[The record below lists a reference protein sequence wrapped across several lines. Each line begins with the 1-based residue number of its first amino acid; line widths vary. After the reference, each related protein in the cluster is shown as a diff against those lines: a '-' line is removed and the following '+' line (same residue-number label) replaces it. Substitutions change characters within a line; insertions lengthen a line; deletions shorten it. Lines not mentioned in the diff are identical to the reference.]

1 MAFMIFSMT
10 AFARRQLEDEW
21 GSLTWE
27 IRSVN
32 HRYLENNIRLPDS
45 LRGLEPAVREA
56 IRKKLNRGKI
66 ECQLR
71 YQPNSQLEEQLNLN
85 LELIAQLSEASET
98 VQQIA
103 SDANSLTVSEILRW
117 PGVILEQDTDS
128 AQLEEKALQLFEGA
142 IGELVATREREG
154 QELGRLI
161 EQRLESINGIVK
173 EVRGLM
179 PEILERQRSNIVSR
193 LEELKLELDA
203 TRLEQE
209 LVMIA
214 QKSDVDEELDRL
226 DSHVREVSRVLKA
239 SGQKGRRLDFLMQEL
254 NREAN
259 TLSSKSIVAE
269 TTRSAVELKVLIEQM
284 REQIQ
289 NIE

>member
-1 MAFMIFSMT
+1 MIYSMT
-10 AFARRQLEDEW
+10 AFARRQQDESW

-32 HRYLENNIRLPDS
+32 HRYLEISIRLPDT
-45 LRGLEPAVREA
+45 LRSLEPLVREA
-56 IRKKLNRGKI
+56 IRKKLNRGKV

-71 YQPNSQLEEQLNLN
+71 YQPSEQQQQQLNLN
-85 LELIAQLSEASET
+85 LGLIAQLSEASET

-103 SDANSLTVSEILRW
+103 SDADSLSVAEILRW
-117 PGVILEQDTDS
+117 PGIIQEQETDVTE
-128 AQLEEKALQLFEGA
+128 LEEQAMQLFGLA
-142 IGELVATREREG
+142 IEDLLDTRQREG
-154 QELGRLI
+154 LEMGRLI
-161 EQRLESINGIVK
+161 EQRLRTIEEIIA
-173 EVRGLM
+173 EVRGLL
-179 PEILERQRSNIVSR
+179 PGILQRQRDNIVAR
-193 LEELKLELDA
+193 LEELKLELDPN
-203 TRLEQE
+203 RLEQE
-209 LVMIA
+209 LVLVA

-226 DSHVREVSRVLKA
+226 AAHVTEVSRVLKA

>member
-1 MAFMIFSMT
+1 MIFSMT
-10 AFARRQLEDEW
+10 AFSRQQLEQEW

-32 HRYLENNIRLPDS
+32 HRYLEPSIRLPES
-45 LRGLEPAVREA
+45 FRGLEPRLREA
-56 IRKKLNRGKI
+56 IRKRLSRGKI

-71 YQPNSQLEEQLNLN
+71 YQADQGQQTRLNLN
-85 LELIAQLSEASET
+85 QELVSQIHLASNT
-98 VQQIA
+98 IRQIA
-103 SDANSLTVSEILRW
+103 GDALPPSSTEILRW
-117 PGVILEQDTDS
+117 PGVIQEQS
-128 AQLEEKALQLFEGA
+128 ADVGAVEEQALTLFNTALDDLVESRQREGTELGKFIQMRLLS
-142 IGELVATREREG
+142 IGE
-154 QELGRLI
+154 
-161 EQRLESINGIVK
+161 IVK
-173 EVRGLM
+173 EVRRQM
-179 PEILERQRSNIVSR
+179 PEILVRQRQNIITR
-193 LEELKLELDA
+193 LSELKLELES

-209 LVMIA
+209 LVLLA

-226 DSHVREVSRVLKA
+226 ESHLTEVARVLSVA
-239 SGQKGRRLDFLMQEL
+239 GQKGRRLDFLMQEL

-269 TTRSAVELKVLIEQM
+269 TTRCAVELKVLIEQM

>member
-1 MAFMIFSMT
+1 MIYSMT
-10 AFARRQLEDEW
+10 AFARRQLEKNW

-32 HRYLENNIRLPDS
+32 HRYLESSIRLPDT
-45 LRGLEPAVREA
+45 LRSLEPLVREA
-56 IRKKLNRGKI
+56 LRNKLSRGKV

-71 YQPNSQLEEQLNLN
+71 YQASEQLEQQLNLD
-85 LELIAQLSEASET
+85 LKLIAQLSEASNT

-103 SDANSLTVSEILRW
+103 SDAGSLSVTDILRW
-117 PGVILEQDTDS
+117 PGVIQEQETDVTELEHQAMDLFD
-128 AQLEEKALQLFEGA
+128 QALS
-142 IGELVATREREG
+142 ELVTARQREG
-154 QELGRLI
+154 LELGKLI
-161 EQRLESINGIVK
+161 EQRLQAIGEIIK

-179 PEILERQRSNIVSR
+179 PDILKGQRQNIVSR
-193 LEELKLELDA
+193 LEELKLQLDPL
-203 TRLEQE
+203 RLEQE
-209 LVMIA
+209 LVLLA
-214 QKSDVDEELDRL
+214 QKSDVDEEVDRL
-226 DSHVREVSRVLKA
+226 DAHIGEVSRVLKV